1 MTPKLVV
8 SRETR
13 KRLAAKKAKIL
24 RSKIPADELEKAWEL
39 FAAHLAGG
47 VTRAED
53 RELIIRES
61 LAAAKDFFDT
71 VDKLEKEGARERN
84 YATKEKFYKPQKSLL

>member
-1 MTPKLVV
+1 MAQNRCKISPEA
-8 SRETR
+8 RAR
-13 KRLAAKKAKIL
+13 AKRVKA
-24 RSKIPADELEKAWEL
+24 RAIPTDELEKAWEL

-61 LAAAKDFFDT
+61 LAAAKDFYDT

-84 YATKEKFYKPQKSLL
+84 YVR